1 MVSLKELYSGHS
13 TCQLHEEF
21 REAFQESLFCV
32 VEAMHAMALSWRP
45 TVLFFSL
52 VHSFEMCEMGHA
64 VDHVHPSTPVCQYG
78 QQLIRGSALVSS
90 QSRSEY

>member
-45 TVLFFSL
+45 TVLFFSP

-64 VDHVHPSTPVCQYG
+64 GPHASFHPGLSVWAAVDQR
-78 QQLIRGSALVSS
+78 LSS
-90 QSRSEY
+90 RFFSEP